1 MAPPPMY
8 TAVASQ
14 PPPQPV
20 VNATPSSNPPIIP
33 ELSIKDSPLAGALDG
48 DGQNMTIAAPP
59 KDALDELLQDFTEF
73 VQTELVKQ
81 EDKNNTGKLNIVRL
95 GLGIVFREFVELI
108 GRTS

>member
-8 TAVASQ
+8 TAVAPQ

-95 GLGIVFREFVELI
+95 GAWKFFSRIF
-108 GRTS
+108 